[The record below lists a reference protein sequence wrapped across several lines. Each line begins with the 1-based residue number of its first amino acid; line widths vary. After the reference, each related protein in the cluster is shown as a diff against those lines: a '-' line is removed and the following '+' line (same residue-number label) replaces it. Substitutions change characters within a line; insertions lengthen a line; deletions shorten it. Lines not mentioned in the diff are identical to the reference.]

1 MRNKVRVAIAG
12 VGNCASALVQGTIY
26 YGRIQARH
34 LDHFRSNASQSS
46 NIISRHDYNDNK
58 KGNPSYEKVIKNN
71 KNNDHDNDNSKSSSS
86 SSNGHGRNA
95 SRTRGVGK
103 KSGDI
108 SSSSS
113 RNFDH
118 SSPESSGDGSSSS
131 GSSRASTTAPS
142 PYAPGLIAYSLGGIE
157 PADIEFV
164 AAFDVVESKVGKDLA
179 DAIFA
184 SPNNT
189 IKICDV
195 DKTGVKVEKAEVMDG
210 VGKHLNQRVKI
221 SSKSPTNVSQIL
233 KDSGSE
239 ILINYLPVGSRQA
252 TKYYVEQC
260 LDAGVS
266 FINAIPVFIAS
277 TPKWQKAFAE
287 KNLTCAGD
295 DVMSQLGATVLH
307 KTLVKLFVDRGVKI
321 DETYQLNVGGDMDFY
336 NMLDEER
343 LEDKRISKTSAVAAM
358 APYEIPMRIGPSDF
372 VGFLDNDKI
381 CYINMR
387 GKYFGNVPIELDVK
401 LKVVDAYNS
410 AGVMIDAIRGTK
422 TAIDRGTS
430 GPLESISGYCFKH
443 PPVQMSY
450 SDAINRFM
458 QFIEGK
464 RER

>member
-1 MRNKVRVAIAG
+1 MSKKVRVAIAG
-12 VGNCASALVQGTIY
+12 VGNCASALVQGTSY
-26 YGRIQARH
+26 YHRYH
-34 LDHFRSNASQSS
+34 SSDDH
-46 NIISRHDYNDNK
+46 K
-58 KGNPSYEKVIKNN
+58 KGNETRNVDHKNDDNN
-71 KNNDHDNDNSKSSSS
+71 KNKNNNNSSSTRS
-86 SSNGHGRNA
+86 NSNG
-95 SRTRGVGK
+95 
-103 KSGDI
+103 SGGH
-108 SSSSS
+108 
-113 RNFDH
+113 F
-118 SSPESSGDGSSSS
+118 
-131 GSSRASTTAPS
+131 AP
-142 PYAPGLIAYSLGGIE
+142 PGLIAYNLGGIE
-157 PADIEFV
+157 PSDIEFV
-164 AAFDVVESKVGKDLA
+164 AAFDVVESKVGLDLA

-195 DKTGVKVEKAEVMDG
+195 NKTGIKVEKGEVLDG
-210 VGKHLNQRVKI
+210 VGKHLNERVKI
-221 SSKSPTNVSQIL
+221 SNKSPPNIAQIL
-233 KDSGSE
+233 KDSGAE

-277 TPKWQKAFAE
+277 TPKWQQAFAG

-358 APYEIPMRIGPSDF
+358 VPYEIPMRIGPSDF

-422 TAIDRGTS
+422 LAIDRGTN
-430 GPLESISGYCFKH
+430 GPLESISAYCFKH

-450 SDAINRFM
+450 SDAKDRFM
-458 QFIEGK
+458 EFIEGK

>member
-1 MRNKVRVAIAG
+1 MSKKVRVAIAG
-12 VGNCASALVQGTIY
+12 VGNCASALVQGTSY
-26 YGRIQARH
+26 YHRYH
-34 LDHFRSNASQSS
+34 SSDDH
-46 NIISRHDYNDNK
+46 K
-58 KGNPSYEKVIKNN
+58 KGNENE
-71 KNNDHDNDNSKSSSS
+71 NDNNNNNNNNISTRSNIS
-86 SSNGHGRNA
+86 SSND
-95 SRTRGVGK
+95 STT
-103 KSGDI
+103 
-108 SSSSS
+108 
-113 RNFDH
+113 
-118 SSPESSGDGSSSS
+118 DGSHL
-131 GSSRASTTAPS
+131 AP
-142 PYAPGLIAYSLGGIE
+142 PGLIAYNLGGIE
-157 PADIEFV
+157 PSDIEFV
-164 AAFDVVESKVGKDLA
+164 AAFDVVESKVGRDLA

-189 IKICDV
+189 IKISDV
-195 DKTGVKVEKAEVMDG
+195 NKTGITVEKGEVLDG
-210 VGKHLNQRVKI
+210 VGKHLNERVKI
-221 SSKSPTNVSQIL
+221 SDKSPPIIAQIL
-233 KDSGSE
+233 KDSGAE

-277 TPKWQKAFAE
+277 TPKWQQAFAG
-287 KNLTCAGD
+287 KNLACAGD

-343 LEDKRISKTSAVAAM
+343 LEDKRINKTSAVAAM
-358 APYEIPMRIGPSDF
+358 VPYHIPMRIGPSDF

-422 TAIDRGTS
+422 LAIDRGTN
-430 GPLESISGYCFKH
+430 GPLESISAYCFKH

-450 SDAINRFM
+450 SDAKDRFM
-458 QFIEGK
+458 EFIEGK

>member
-34 LDHFRSNASQSS
+34 PDHFRSNASQSS
-46 NIISRHDYNDNK
+46 NIISRHDYNDHK
-58 KGNPSYEKVIKNN
+58 KGNSSYENVIKKN
-71 KNNDHDNDNSKSSSS
+71 KNNEHDIDNSKSSSS
-86 SSNGHGRNA
+86 SSNQ
-95 SRTRGVGK
+95 
-103 KSGDI
+103 
-108 SSSSS
+108 
-113 RNFDH
+113 
-118 SSPESSGDGSSSS
+118 
-131 GSSRASTTAPS
+131 ASTTTPS

-179 DAIFA
+179 DAIFS

-221 SSKSPTNVSQIL
+221 SNKSPTNVSQIL

-422 TAIDRGTS
+422 IAIDRGTS

-443 PPVQMSY
+443 PPVQMAY
-450 SDAINRFM
+450 SDAINKFM
-458 QFIEGK
+458 QFIDGK